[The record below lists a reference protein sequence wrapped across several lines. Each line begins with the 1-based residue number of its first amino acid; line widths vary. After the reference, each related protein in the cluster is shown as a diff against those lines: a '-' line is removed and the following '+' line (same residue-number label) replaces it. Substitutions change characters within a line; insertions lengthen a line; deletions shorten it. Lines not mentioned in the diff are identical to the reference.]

1 MQATQLKPNPNSY
14 AILLVEDE
22 GLIARDIAQR
32 LEQLGHRVVATVSTG
47 EEAVEA
53 AAHAQLVLMDIR
65 LDGRM
70 DGIQAAEIIRRRF
83 AIPVVFLTAHAD
95 RATLDRAKLAEPY
108 GYIVKPVAPAA
119 LYTSIEIAVYKHTM
133 ARELAEREAWL
144 AAVLR
149 SVADAV
155 VVADVHGKVRTL
167 NPAAE
172 SLTGWT
178 EAEAKGHPLA
188 EVAPLAVAPE
198 ASNNVSNSVSNNAS
212 VSSTSEKTRTASSPA
227 ASTPPGPPFNAGEG
241 PVPLAMLRDAA
252 VSLGRHSQ
260 LTTRTGRSVAVE
272 GSAAPVR
279 LSDAAIGSVL
289 SLRDVGQRRWEEQQ
303 LQQAQKVDAAAR
315 LAAGVVDEYTTLLTV
330 IRTQAERLLQQ
341 FADYSPAR
349 SAAEEIRQAAAAAE
363 QITRKLAG
371 FGKRQPGNPTVL
383 SPNGV
388 LRRMTKLLETV
399 AGPGIHVTVR
409 PALHAGKVNADE
421 GQFEQLLMNL
431 TMHAGRMSAAG
442 GEIRIETGAPDSKA
456 AGNAVANQGANQGAN
471 SGATQGA
478 THGTNPGVTPGKS
491 MGANLAG
498 SPIYPD
504 SSPDGYVRL
513 AFSYTPATESDAP
526 FDPVPQD
533 DESMTL
539 SVAHNIVTE
548 HNGFFSVRRTSGNR
562 CLEVLLPRWVEPE
575 AASAALTPAQT
586 RTVLFIEPREL
597 VRSEL
602 HKFFEANGFNLIE
615 ATNMNDAITLAEFRD
630 EPIDLLIASSAEV
643 ASAAPVLQERHP
655 ELFTLSIVDQE
666 ERGITELRQ
675 SFTQA
680 ALLDRVRLLLKK
692 EEPGPQTDPG
702 DPEHTDVA
710 ESDQNHSRTHAASA
724 ATAKK

>member
-1 MQATQLKPNPNSY
+1 MQATQPKPNPNSY

-32 LEQLGHRVVATVSTG
+32 VEQLGHRVVATVSTG

-144 AAVLR
+144 AAVLH

-155 VVADVHGKVRTL
+155 VVADVQGKVRTL
-167 NPAAE
+167 NSAAE
-172 SLTGWT
+172 ALTGWT

-188 EVAPLAVAPE
+188 EVAPLG
-198 ASNNVSNSVSNNAS
+198 ASPDASPNVSS
-212 VSSTSEKTRTASSPA
+212 SSTEKTRTASPA
-227 ASTPPGPPFNAGEG
+227 SSASSSASFAAPFNAGEG

-279 LSDAAIGSVL
+279 LSDTAIGSVL

-349 SAAEEIRQAAAAAE
+349 SAAEEIRQAASAAE

-399 AGPGIHVTVR
+399 AGAGIHVTVR

-431 TMHAGRMSAAG
+431 TMHAGRMSARSA
-442 GEIRIETGAPDSKA
+442 SK
-456 AGNAVANQGANQGAN
+456 
-471 SGATQGA
+471 
-478 THGTNPGVTPGKS
+478 PE
-491 MGANLAG
+491 
-498 SPIYPD
+498 
-504 SSPDGYVRL
+504 RL
-513 AFSYTPATESDAP
+513 TAKLQQF
-526 FDPVPQD
+526 
-533 DESMTL
+533 
-539 SVAHNIVTE
+539 
-548 HNGFFSVRRTSGNR
+548 
-562 CLEVLLPRWVEPE
+562 
-575 AASAALTPAQT
+575 PAQT
-586 RTVLFIEPREL
+586 
-597 VRSEL
+597 
-602 HKFFEANGFNLIE
+602 
-615 ATNMNDAITLAEFRD
+615 
-630 EPIDLLIASSAEV
+630 SA
-643 ASAAPVLQERHP
+643 RHTGQP
-655 ELFTLSIVDQE
+655 
-666 ERGITELRQ
+666 
-675 SFTQA
+675 
-680 ALLDRVRLLLKK
+680 
-692 EEPGPQTDPG
+692 PG
-702 DPEHTDVA
+702 
-710 ESDQNHSRTHAASA
+710 QNTGQPPA
-724 ATAKK
+724 

>member
-1 MQATQLKPNPNSY
+1 M
-14 AILLVEDE
+14 
-22 GLIARDIAQR
+22 
-32 LEQLGHRVVATVSTG
+32 
-47 EEAVEA
+47 
-53 AAHAQLVLMDIR
+53 
-65 LDGRM
+65 
-70 DGIQAAEIIRRRF
+70 
-83 AIPVVFLTAHAD
+83 
-95 RATLDRAKLAEPY
+95 
-108 GYIVKPVAPAA
+108 
-119 LYTSIEIAVYKHTM
+119 
-133 ARELAEREAWL
+133 
-144 AAVLR
+144 
-149 SVADAV
+149 ADAV
-155 VVADVHGKVRTL
+155 VVADVQGNVRAL

-172 SLTGWT
+172 ALTGWT

-188 EVAPLAVAPE
+188 EIAPLGAAPD
-198 ASNNVSNSVSNNAS
+198 APL
-212 VSSTSEKTRTASSPA
+212 SSTPEKTRTAPPASLA
-227 ASTPPGPPFNAGEG
+227 ASFNASEG

-260 LTTRTGRSVAVE
+260 LTTRAGRSIAVE

-279 LSDAAIGSVL
+279 TPEEAIGSVL

-303 LQQAQKVDAAAR
+303 LQQAQKVEAAAR

-349 SAAEEIRQAAAAAE
+349 SAAEEIRQATAAAE

-399 AGPGIHVTVR
+399 AGPGIHVIVR

-442 GEIRIETGAPDSKA
+442 GELRIETGTPDMKPGIDTSLSGEA
-456 AGNAVANQGANQGAN
+456 SPAGLPIG
-471 SGATQGA
+471 
-478 THGTNPGVTPGKS
+478 
-491 MGANLAG
+491 LG
-498 SPIYPD
+498 S
-504 SSPDGYVRL
+504 SSTGYVRL

-526 FDPVPQD
+526 FDPIPQD
-533 DESMTL
+533 DESMAL

-548 HNGFFSVRRTSGNR
+548 HNGFFSVRRSPGTR
-562 CLEVLLPRWVEPE
+562 CLEVLLPRWVEESE
-575 AASAALTPAQT
+575 AAGAILTPSQT
-586 RTVLFIEPREL
+586 RTVLLIEPREL

-602 HKFFEANGFNLIE
+602 HKFFEANGLNLIE
-615 ATNMNDAITLAEFRD
+615 AADSNEALALAEFRA
-630 EPIDLLIASSAEV
+630 EPIDLLIAPSAEA
-643 ASAAPVLQERHP
+643 ASIAEPLRERHP
-655 ELFTLSIVDQE
+655 ELALLTIVDE
-666 ERGITELRQ
+666 PEHTPSELRR

-692 EEPGPQTDPG
+692 PEAAPPSEPGDTLPLSPG
-702 DPEHTDVA
+702 DA
-710 ESDQNHSRTHAASA
+710 EAGQDHSRAHTAVAGSTNLGSPAAK
-724 ATAKK
+724 AKN

>member
-1 MQATQLKPNPNSY
+1 MQANSLQANTPLSTQPRPTPNAHPNSY
-14 AILLVEDE
+14 DVLLVEDE

-32 LEQLGHRVVATVSTG
+32 VEQLGHRVVSIAATG

-53 AAHAQLVLMDIR
+53 AAQAQLVLMDIR
-65 LDGRM
+65 LDGHM

-83 AIPVVFLTAHAD
+83 SIPVIFLTAHAD
-95 RATLDRAKLAEPY
+95 RATLERAKLAEPF

-119 LYTSIEIAVYKHTM
+119 LYTSIEIAMHKHAS
-133 ARELAEREAWL
+133 AREIAEREAWL

-155 VVADVHGKVRTL
+155 VVADVQGNVRSL

-188 EVAPLAVAPE
+188 EVAPLGAAPD
-198 ASNNVSNSVSNNAS
+198 ASISSISERFIS
-212 VSSTSEKTRTASSPA
+212 ERSTSERARAASPASSSSPDAPLA
-227 ASTPPGPPFNAGEG
+227 ASFNAGEG

-260 LTTRTGRSVAVE
+260 LTTRAGRSISVE

-279 LSDAAIGSVL
+279 TPEEAIGSVL

-303 LQQAQKVDAAAR
+303 LQQAQKVEAAAR
-315 LAAGVVDEYTTLLTV
+315 LAAGVVDEYTTLLAV

-349 SAAEEIRQAAAAAE
+349 SAAEEIRQATSAAE

-371 FGKRQPGNPTVL
+371 FGKRQPGNPTVI

-399 AGPGIHVTVR
+399 AGAGIHVTVR

-442 GEIRIETGAPDSKA
+442 SEVRIETGTPDIKPRIDASLSA
-456 AGNAVANQGANQGAN
+456 EASPGG
-471 SGATQGA
+471 SAT
-478 THGTNPGVTPGKS
+478 
-491 MGANLAG
+491 
-498 SPIYPD
+498 
-504 SSPDGYVRL
+504 GYVRL
-513 AFSYTPATESDAP
+513 AFSYAPATESDAP
-526 FDPVPQD
+526 FDPIPQD
-533 DESMTL
+533 DESMAL

-548 HNGFFSVRRTSGNR
+548 HNGFFSVRRSPGTR
-562 CLEVLLPRWVEPE
+562 CLEVLLPRWVEEHE
-575 AASAALTPAQT
+575 AAGAILTPSQT
-586 RTVLFIEPREL
+586 RTVLLIEPREL

-615 ATNMNDAITLAEFRD
+615 ATNINEAITLAEFRD
-630 EPIDLLIASSAEV
+630 EPIDLLIASSGEV

-666 ERGITELRQ
+666 ERGISELRR

-680 ALLDRVRLLLKK
+680 VLLDRVRLLLKK
-692 EEPGPQTDPG
+692 EDAAPQADANDSEHA
-702 DPEHTDVA
+702 DPEPA
-710 ESDQNHSRTHAASA
+710 EADEDHSRAH
-724 ATAKK
+724 TAVAGSHPGTKR

>member
-1 MQATQLKPNPNSY
+1 MQATQPKPNPNSY

-32 LEQLGHRVVATVSTG
+32 IEQLGHRVVATVSTG
-47 EEAVEA
+47 EEAIEA
-53 AAHAQLVLMDIR
+53 ARDAQLVLMDIR

-70 DGIQAAEIIRRRF
+70 DGIQAAEIIRRRLSL
-83 AIPVVFLTAHAD
+83 PVVFLTAHAD

-119 LYTSIEIAVYKHTM
+119 LYTSIEIAMHKHAA
-133 ARELAEREAWL
+133 AREIAEREAWL

-155 VVADVHGKVRTL
+155 VVADVQGIVRTL

-188 EVAPLAVAPE
+188 EVAPLGAAPDASNNVSLN
-198 ASNNVSNSVSNNAS
+198 ASNNVSNNASPNLS
-212 VSSTSEKTRTASSPA
+212 VSSTAEKTRTASLGSSSSA
-227 ASTPPGPPFNAGEG
+227 ASTPPAAPFNAGEG

-315 LAAGVVDEYTTLLTV
+315 LAAGVVDEYTTLLSV
-330 IRTQAERLLQQ
+330 IRAQAERLLEQ

-349 SAAEEIRQAAAAAE
+349 TAAEEIRQATAAAE

-371 FGKRQPGNPTVL
+371 FGKRQPGNPTAI

-399 AGPGIHVTVR
+399 AGAGIHVTVR

-442 GEIRIETGAPDSKA
+442 GEIRIETGAPDSK
-456 AGNAVANQGANQGAN
+456 
-471 SGATQGA
+471 SGAISGA
-478 THGTNPGVTPGKS
+478 IPGASIGTTPGASIRGKPR
-491 MGANLAG
+491 GDRRRKPRDIWVNPRRKYG
-498 SPIYPD
+498 REP
-504 SSPDGYVRL
+504 GRL
-513 AFSYTPATESDAP
+513 AD
-526 FDPVPQD
+526 
-533 DESMTL
+533 
-539 SVAHNIVTE
+539 I
-548 HNGFFSVRRTSGNR
+548 SGELTR
-562 CLEVLLPRWVEPE
+562 GLCPSRVLLHACHRIRRALRPRP
-575 AASAALTPAQT
+575 AGRRKHGALRRPQYCHGAQ
-586 RTVLFIEPREL
+586 
-597 VRSEL
+597 
-602 HKFFEANGFNLIE
+602 
-615 ATNMNDAITLAEFRD
+615 
-630 EPIDLLIASSAEV
+630 
-643 ASAAPVLQERHP
+643 
-655 ELFTLSIVDQE
+655 
-666 ERGITELRQ
+666 
-675 SFTQA
+675 
-680 ALLDRVRLLLKK
+680 RLLLRA
-692 EEPGPQTDPG
+692 PHQWQPLPRSPAPSLDR
-702 DPEHTDVA
+702 A
-710 ESDQNHSRTHAASA
+710 
-724 ATAKK
+724 